1 MSNGWARVAKVM
13 GIFILTTATILFGQN
28 ATGKLY
34 VNVAEENLRSAPSG
48 KKIGAVLQGTETT
61 VLVEQEK
68 WVKVQV
74 TGWLWKGSLT
84 ATQPTSIEGQM
95 HALHILVKTREDAEQ
110 VLQLIKSGKDFQ
122 EVAKT
127 KSILPNAA
135 KGGDLGYFN
144 KGDFDPKIEAAIEA
158 LKVNEVSG
166 IVETKFGFNIFK
178 RLK

>member
-1 MSNGWARVAKVM
+1 MSNGWTRISKAL
-13 GIFILTTATILFGQN
+13 GIFILTTAAISFGQS
-28 ATGKLY
+28 ATGRLY
-34 VNVAEENLRSAPSG
+34 VNVPEENIRSAPSG
-48 KKIGAVLQGTETT
+48 KKIGTVLQGVETT
-61 VLVEQEK
+61 VLVEQDK
-68 WVKVQV
+68 WVKVQI

-84 ATQPTSIEGQM
+84 ATQPSSIEGQM
-95 HALHILVKTREDAEQ
+95 RALHILVKTREEAEQ

-122 EVAKT
+122 EVAKS

-144 KGDFDPKIEAAIEA
+144 KGDFDPKVEAAIEA

-166 IVETKFGFNIFK
+166 IVETRFGFNIFK